1 MQTLFRQACLAL
13 CLLLCGGLLMN
24 TANAAETG
32 SRAQNAAK
40 NMQGIFAEPD
50 RLAASD
56 PELVAIKERLLYG
69 EIAERGTLSA
79 SKRALVTLVT
89 LTAVQ
94 ADDELL
100 ARYTKAAL
108 AAGAKPVEVREALYQ
123 CVPYIGFARVE
134 AALVAAN
141 KVFTEQG
148 IALPLADQ
156 GTVSEKS
163 RFADGLAVQ
172 KKTFGD
178 AIDKMHAT
186 APEDQKDIVVNYL
199 SAFCFGDFFTRS
211 GLDPRTRELLIFAA
225 ISSIGGCEPQVKS
238 HVQGNLSVGN
248 TRQDLLDALAQ
259 MMPWLGFPRTLNALA
274 CINAVVPAKQAD

>member
-1 MQTLFRQACLAL
+1 MQTLLRQACLTL
-13 CLLLCGGLLMN
+13 CLILCGGLFMT
-24 TANAAETG
+24 TANAAQDT
-32 SRAQNAAK
+32 SRAQRAEK

-69 EIAERGTLSA
+69 EIAERGSLAA
-79 SKRALVTLVT
+79 STRALVTLVT

-94 ADDELL
+94 ADSELL
-100 ARYTKAAL
+100 ARHTKAAL
-108 AAGAKPVEVREALYQ
+108 AAGASPVQVREALYQ
-123 CVPYIGFARVE
+123 CVPYIGFARAE
-134 AALVAAN
+134 AAIIQAN
-141 KVFTEQG
+141 RVFQEQG

-156 GTVSEKS
+156 GTVSEES

-178 AIDKMHAT
+178 AIDTMHAT
-186 APEDQKDIVVNYL
+186 APEDQKDIIVNYL

-211 GLDPRTRELLIFAA
+211 GLEPRVRELLIFTA
-225 ISSIGGCEPQVKS
+225 ISSIGGCESQVKS

-259 MMPWLGFPRTLNALA
+259 MLPWIGFPRTLNALG
-274 CINAVVPAKQAD
+274 CVNAVVPAK